1 MLACGG
7 LRRARHTESRRFP
20 NAGIFV
26 FRVHEGHKQ
35 IAEIGAF
42 GQSGTFVAFGFRAF
56 GESGAAAERTV
67 VRPTY
72 SYMGEYFV
80 DERVL
85 EDIVTCVAWQMPGV
99 SSVIRVV
106 QDPRPETFKLSV
118 AVKVKHGFSVW
129 AIARQLQDEIN
140 DKVEQMTA
148 FNVTE
153 VNVEVRALEE

>member
-1 MLACGG
+1 MIPAPALQLKRNFAGYFMDP
-7 LRRARHTESRRFP
+7 LR
-20 NAGIFV
+20 IF
-26 FRVHEGHKQ
+26 RGKD
-35 IAEIGAF
+35 
-42 GQSGTFVAFGFRAF
+42 
-56 GESGAAAERTV
+56 SGAAAERTV

-106 QDPRPETFKLSV
+106 QDPRPEAFKLSV